1 MAKVRRYRIE
11 DSKVYSGLIGYTDV
25 AIATRRGRFTVRVEH
40 TPGSPAWPMSEAERA
55 EKFMDSAGRVLGER
69 GAQQLHDLL
78 SRCRT
83 LPDIGSLVKATTPQ
97 AASAARGTHREVAG
111 SAS

>member
-1 MAKVRRYRIE
+1 MA
-11 DSKVYSGLIGYTDV
+11 
-25 AIATRRGRFTVRVEH
+25 
-40 TPGSPAWPMSEAERA
+40 EAERT

-83 LPDIGSLVKATTPQ
+83 LPGVGSLIKATTPQ
-97 AASAARGTHREVAG
+97 AASAARSMHREAAG
-111 SAS
+111 TAG